1 MCELT
6 DCPDELHLDARVL
19 QSLAILWSNRY
30 GALDRLA
37 VHVQGDAL
45 AAALVELD
53 IDSLAFIEVLEDDVD
68 VDGGGEEEGSHR
80 CVAARGCAESSSR

>member
-1 MCELT
+1 
-6 DCPDELHLDARVL
+6 LHLDACVL

-45 AAALVELD
+45 PAALVKLD
-53 IDSLAFIEVLEDDVD
+53 INSLALIEVVKNDVD
-68 VDGGGEEEGSHR
+68 VDGGGEEQGSHR
-80 CVAARGCAESSSR
+80 V

>member
-1 MCELT
+1 M
-6 DCPDELHLDARVL
+6 L

-53 IDSLAFIEVLEDDVD
+53 IDSLALIEVLENDVD

-80 CVAARGCAESSSR
+80 V